1 MQSDVAI
8 IVGGYSGIV
17 LAIELLRCCSER
29 MSIVIVDRSTR
40 PGRGVAYDTRRHDH
54 LLNVRA
60 RSMSALAGQPDHFT
74 DWIEESG
81 NANFAPDTFVP
92 RSLYGEY
99 IEHTLRR
106 SLDCN
111 PHLLIHFVRGHQPS
125 GNTGLSKRG
134 SDSCAI

>member
-1 MQSDVAI
+1 
-8 IVGGYSGIV
+8 
-17 LAIELLRCCSER
+17 
-29 MSIVIVDRSTR
+29 
-40 PGRGVAYDTRRHDH
+40 
-54 LLNVRA
+54 
-60 RSMSALAGQPDHFT
+60 MSALAGQPDHFI

-81 NANFAPDTFVP
+81 NASFAPDTFVP